1 MKKLFTIASLLLAL
15 AAGAFAQDSGKKIS
29 FGLGLEAALPPNAA
43 FTGGAGLTAR
53 ITYGLNEKMA
63 ITGTSG
69 AIAFIPKSVSGV
81 DMKPQINIPIKA
93 GFKYMLTNRIYG
105 LLESGYTITKTY
117 FVNPANGSV
126 MSASGS
132 SFVYAPGVGVKFGGL
147 DLGLRY
153 EGYTGSGFLGL
164 RLGYDF

>member
-1 MKKLFTIASLLLAL
+1 MKKLFTAASLILAL
-15 AAGAFAQDSGKKIS
+15 AAGAYAQESGKKIG
-29 FGLGLEAALPPNAA
+29 FGLGLEAALPPNAS
-43 FTGGAGLTAR
+43 FVGGAGLTAR
-53 ITYGLNEKMA
+53 ITYTLDEKMA

-69 AIAFIPKSVSGV
+69 AIAFIPKKVTGI

-93 GFKYMLTNRIYG
+93 GFRYMLTSKVYG
-105 LLESGYTITKTY
+105 LLESGYTITKVY
-117 FVNPANGSV
+117 YVNPGTGKV

-132 SFVYAPGVGVKFGGL
+132 SFTYAPGVGVKFGGL

-153 EGYTGSGFLGL
+153 EGYTGGGFLGL